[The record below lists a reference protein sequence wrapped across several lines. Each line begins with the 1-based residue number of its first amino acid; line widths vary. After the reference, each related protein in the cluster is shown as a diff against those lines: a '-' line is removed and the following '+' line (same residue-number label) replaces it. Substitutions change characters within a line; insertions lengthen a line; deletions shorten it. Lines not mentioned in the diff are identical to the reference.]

1 VSYAEKVFSLS
12 HGIAGIRDGRMRP
25 RIATAVVVR
34 SLLAMF
40 LARIGSL
47 HALSQTRPSRFWQS
61 WLGAP
66 LPSADTLGRV
76 PETVDADALRQLLGW
91 LYTRLKR
98 NKALTPTA
106 GGLTALVID
115 GHESHASYRRC
126 CPGCCQRL
134 VRTAQGEQVQF
145 YHRWVTGMLLSGEQ
159 RLWLDCEPQRP
170 GEDEVAAALR
180 LLERVLDRLPRA
192 FDVVIGDALYTDPR
206 LYQLLHRRGKD
217 ALTVLKN
224 EQRELLQDAR
234 RLFDQLPPL
243 QLAAGC
249 RAWDQDEFTTWPQVG
264 RPVRVVCTEETRQVR
279 RQRDGVKVTLRS
291 QWAWVTTLSPARAG
305 TAAVVRLGHARWEI
319 ENQGFNEMV
328 TRWPADHVYRHHPT
342 ALLVFWL
349 LAMLAFNLFFA
360 FARRNLQPELR
371 KGLTGLHLARCLATE
386 IYSGLDLPASRAP

>member
-1 VSYAEKVFSLS
+1 MGYAEKVFALS
-12 HGIAGIRDGRMRP
+12 QEIAGLRDGRRRP
-25 RIATAVVVR
+25 RIATGVVVR

-47 HALSQTRPSRFWQS
+47 HALSQTRRSRFWQR
-61 WLGAP
+61 WLGAA

-76 PETVDADALRQLLGW
+76 PETLEAEALRQILGR

-98 NKALTPTA
+98 NKALAPTA
-106 GGLTALVID
+106 GGLTALVLD
-115 GHESHASYRRC
+115 GHESHASYRRW
-126 CPGCCQRL
+126 CPGCCQRS
-134 VRTAQGEQVQF
+134 VRTAQGEQVQS
-145 YHRWVTGMLLSGEQ
+145 YHRWVTAMLLAGEQ

-180 LLERVLDRLPRA
+180 LLARVLDRLPRA
-192 FDVVIGDALYTDPR
+192 FDVVVGDALYTDPR
-206 LYQLLHRRGKD
+206 VYQLLDRRGKD
-217 ALTVLKN
+217 VLTVLKN

-234 RLFDQLPPL
+234 SLFGQLAPL
-243 QLAAGC
+243 ELAAGC
-249 RAWDQDEFTTWPQVG
+249 RAWDQDGFTTWPQVG
-264 RPVRVVCTEETRQVR
+264 RPVRVVCTDETRQVR
-279 RQRDGVKVTLRS
+279 RQRDRTQTTLRS
-291 QWAWVTTLSPARAG
+291 EWAWVTTLSPARAA

-328 TRWPADHVYRHHPT
+328 TRWPADHVYRHHPM
-342 ALLVFWL
+342 AMLVFWL

-371 KGLTGLHLARCLATE
+371 QRLTYLHLARCLATE